1 MSYSDHAFA
10 RASRNTP
17 VRDELV
23 VHLDDIVPE
32 LKSPSGISIIKHT
45 KRGQSENRRLRF
57 DTDVAT
63 LEVFRTSTNYLNRK
77 ILTRT
82 YNLSLLE
89 EVRTLAFSH
98 DLCLTNC
105 KYNLTTLLSILLQS
119 VYCHRE

>member
-1 MSYSDHAFA
+1 MSYSESAFA

-32 LKSPSGISIIKHT
+32 LKSASGISIIKHT

-89 EVRTLAFSH
+89 EVRTLA
-98 DLCLTNC
+98 L
-105 KYNLTTLLSILLQS
+105 
-119 VYCHRE
+119 